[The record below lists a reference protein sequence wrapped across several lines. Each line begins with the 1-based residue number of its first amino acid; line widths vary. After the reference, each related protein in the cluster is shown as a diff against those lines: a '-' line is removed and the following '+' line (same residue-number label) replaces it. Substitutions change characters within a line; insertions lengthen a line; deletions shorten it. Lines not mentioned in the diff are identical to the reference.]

1 MGSLRS
7 TDNGTTLQ
15 GVFALL
21 FTPFDAGGQGIDA
34 PSMRRQIDFVLGA
47 GVSGVVACGKA
58 GEFEGMNLDEVEQV
72 LRLVVDGV
80 AGRVPVGMGIISVE
94 REQGLR
100 AAQTAAQCGADFAMV
115 KKLSL
120 QNVRDFYLSLAE
132 QIPVMVYDLTNEGN
146 LDITTQ
152 ALPLLEECER
162 IVAMKVSGNVYSMAQ
177 LKDAQPDVPLL
188 CGWDTFSLLGYLSGS
203 DGVVAGSAA
212 FMPEREVEL
221 HRLARAGQ
229 WEEARQ
235 LFYDRMLPIIAFA
248 TPDPYA
254 FSVCKHLLHWKGILD
269 SPVVRPPYTNTPEW
283 MSEEMRALAL
293 RLGLVAEVDSGGDG

>member
-1 MGSLRS
+1 MPSLRRTES
-7 TDNGTTLQ
+7 GTVLR

-21 FTPFDAGGQGIDA
+21 FTPFDVGGNGIDA
-34 PSMRRQIDFVLGA
+34 SSMRRQNDFVLGA

-58 GEFEGMNLDEVEQV
+58 GEFEGMDLVEVEQV
-72 LRLVVDGV
+72 LSLVMESV

-94 REQGLR
+94 QEEGVR
-100 AAQTAAQCGADFAMV
+100 AAGVAARCGADFAMV
-115 KKLSL
+115 KKLSFDR
-120 QNVRDFYLSLAE
+120 VRDFYLSLADL
-132 QIPVMVYDLTNEGN
+132 IPVMVYDQTNEGN
-146 LDITTQ
+146 LDVSTL

-162 IVAMKVSGNVYSMAQ
+162 IVAMKVSGNVYSIGQ
-177 LKDAQPDVPLL
+177 IKEAQPEVPLL

-203 DGVVAGSAA
+203 DGVVAGSAS

-229 WEEARQ
+229 WEDARH

-254 FSVCKHLLHWKGILD
+254 FSVCKHLLHWKALFD
-269 SPVVRPPYTNTPEW
+269 SPAVRLPYTNTPDW
-283 MSEEMRALAL
+283 MNAEMRALAE
-293 RLGLVAEVDSGGDG
+293 RLNLVPGTASGDG